1 MSIVKLMTAT
11 TLAAALMVV
20 MTSSALAQSMSQEQE
35 LNVNNSVKV
44 NCTTG
49 AYGQSSTCTAE
60 ASGNASGKQSQRMDN
75 VVCRRDGN
83 CVYPHTTANTGADFG
98 TMAAAATSLI
108 SGSVAAVIKLK
119 KRVA

>member
-20 MTSSALAQSMSQEQE
+20 MTGSALAQSMSQEQE

-60 ASGNASGKQSQRMDN
+60 ASGSASGKQSQRMDN

-83 CVYPHTTANTGADFG
+83 CVYPHKTANTGADFG
-98 TMAAAATSLI
+98 TVAAATSLI